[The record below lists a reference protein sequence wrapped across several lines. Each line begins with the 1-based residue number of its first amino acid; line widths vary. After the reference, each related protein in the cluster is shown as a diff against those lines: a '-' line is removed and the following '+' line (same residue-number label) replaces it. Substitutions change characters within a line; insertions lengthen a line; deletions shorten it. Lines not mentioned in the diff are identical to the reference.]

1 VGNDDRRMSGWEEG
15 EEGESRFEPELA
27 GWCALVGH
35 GVGVVNLIG
44 NMTSISVV

>member
-1 VGNDDRRMSGWEEG
+1 
-15 EEGESRFEPELA
+15 LA